1 MSDATTAA
9 KKCEVSLM
17 EPTRVPNQEVVA
29 PPPPPPQQTL
39 PGAFPVLGLVTSSQN
54 NSYVN
59 DNVAIDTND
68 GQLEHTTLFNAELVV
83 DPELARAS
91 VVDIEAEEQAQ
102 CKRQV
107 RTALVLFLVIGLL
120 VTIIA
125 TPIQLTKPKQ
135 TPNPTLAPTGS
146 QIPSTAPSE
155 TPSQSP
161 SSNLFGFLAVS
172 TFEYGTALGNTGS
185 SQEMAMSWLNTELND
200 HSLDFKML
208 QFYVL
213 VVLYY
218 EAVGK
223 AWTSSVSLSRDQ
235 WLQKNDFGEY
245 NFCEWRGI
253 GCIGTNI
260 TSLQLNGE
268 GLVGS
273 IPPEIAA
280 LGQKLS
286 KQRFERKHGFAEFC
300 NLTTTFACYFVEQGT

>member
-1 MSDATTAA
+1 
-9 KKCEVSLM
+9 
-17 EPTRVPNQEVVA
+17 
-29 PPPPPPQQTL
+29 
-39 PGAFPVLGLVTSSQN
+39 
-54 NSYVN
+54 
-59 DNVAIDTND
+59 
-68 GQLEHTTLFNAELVV
+68 
-83 DPELARAS
+83 
-91 VVDIEAEEQAQ
+91 
-102 CKRQV
+102 
-107 RTALVLFLVIGLL
+107 
-120 VTIIA
+120 
-125 TPIQLTKPKQ
+125 
-135 TPNPTLAPTGS
+135 
-146 QIPSTAPSE
+146 
-155 TPSQSP
+155 
-161 SSNLFGFLAVS
+161 
-172 TFEYGTALGNTGS
+172 
-185 SQEMAMSWLNTELND
+185 MSWLEEKLIPQQSTEI
-200 HSLDFKML
+200 DFNLL

>member
-91 VVDIEAEEQAQ
+91 VVDIEAEEKAQ

-125 TPIQLTKPKQ
+125 TPIQLTRPEQ

-146 QIPSTAPSE
+146 PTTSNIPTMTP
-155 TPSQSP
+155 TDIPSQSP
-161 SSNLFGFLAVS
+161 SSNLFGYLADNAFDDGAALE
-172 TFEYGTALGNTGS
+172 TAGT
-185 SQEMAMSWLNTELND
+185 SQYRAMSWLEEKLIPQQ
-200 HSLDFKML
+200 SPEIDFNLL
-208 QFYVL
+208 QHYVL
-213 VVLYY
+213 AVIYF

-223 AWTSSVSLSRDQ
+223 TWLSTLSQ
-235 WLQKNDFGEY
+235 SNTYEKWLEPNEYGDY
-245 NFCEWRGI
+245 NFCD
-253 GCIGTNI
+253 
-260 TSLQLNGE
+260 
-268 GLVGS
+268 
-273 IPPEIAA
+273 
-280 LGQKLS
+280 
-286 KQRFERKHGFAEFC
+286 
-300 NLTTTFACYFVEQGT
+300 

>member
-39 PGAFPVLGLVTSSQN
+39 PGAFPVQGLVTSSQN

-91 VVDIEAEEQAQ
+91 VVDIEAEEKAQ

-125 TPIQLTKPKQ
+125 TPIQLTRPEQ

-146 QIPSTAPSE
+146 PTTSNIPTMTP
-155 TPSQSP
+155 TDIPSQSP
-161 SSNLFGFLAVS
+161 SSNLFGYLADNAFDDGAALE
-172 TFEYGTALGNTGS
+172 TAGT
-185 SQEMAMSWLNTELND
+185 SQYRAMSWLEEKLIPQQ
-200 HSLDFKML
+200 SPEIDFNLL
-208 QFYVL
+208 QHYVL
-213 VVLYY
+213 AVIYFEAFGKTWLSTLSQSNTY
-218 EAVGK
+218 EK
-223 AWTSSVSLSRDQ
+223 
-235 WLQKNDFGEY
+235 WLEPNEYGNY
-245 NFCEWRGI
+245 NFCDWKGI
-253 GCIGTNI
+253 GCNGTFI
-260 TSLQLNGE
+260 TSLQLSGE

-273 IPPEIAA
+273 IPPEVAV
-280 LGQKLS
+280 LSERLS
-286 KQRFERKHGFAEFC
+286 KCIAINMFLLKKKLC
-300 NLTTTFACYFVEQGT
+300 KLTI